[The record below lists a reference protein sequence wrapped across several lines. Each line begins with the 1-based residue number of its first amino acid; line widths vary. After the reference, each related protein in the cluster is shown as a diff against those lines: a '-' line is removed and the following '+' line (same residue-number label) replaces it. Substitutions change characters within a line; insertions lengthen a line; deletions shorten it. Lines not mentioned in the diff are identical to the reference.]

1 MARDLVGAY
10 PDGVWLAELA
20 PLSDPALLPRT
31 VAASMDVPE
40 QVGRPPE
47 DVLANYFENK
57 NLLLV
62 LDNCEH
68 LVDAV
73 ARLVDDLLV
82 TCPSLRIL
90 ATSREPLGLSG
101 ETVWTVQPLSLPDAD
116 EPHTVEGLM
125 RCDAVRLFVD
135 RARSRLPAFELT
147 EENLSPTA
155 SVCLKLDGIPLAI
168 ELATARMEALAV
180 EQVARR
186 LDDSLRLL
194 TGGARTADPRQQTMR
209 ATLEWSHELLSG
221 SERAVREALR
231 LRRWMDARGGGRGVL
246 GEGPRTRRGAR
257 PGLEPG
263 GQISRAG

>member
-1 MARDLVGAY
+1 MRA
-10 PDGVWLAELA
+10 
-20 PLSDPALLPRT
+20 
-31 VAASMDVPE
+31 
-40 QVGRPPE
+40 
-47 DVLANYFENK
+47 
-57 NLLLV
+57 
-62 LDNCEH
+62 
-68 LVDAV
+68 
-73 ARLVDDLLV
+73 LVDDLLV

-116 EPHTVEGLM
+116 AGHTVEGLM

-221 SERAVREALR
+221 SERELFARLSVFAGGWTLEAAEEVCSGRGLEQEEVLDLGSSLVDKSLVLAEGRTGKEARYRIFEPVRQYAREHLEKNEEGERVRERHARYYLALAETAAPGPA
-231 LRRWMDARGGGRGVL
+231 DPGR
-246 GEGPRTRRGAR
+246 
-257 PGLEPG
+257 
-263 GQISRAG
+263 